1 MRTLTHI
8 INDNAR
14 KGPRVS
20 SPFSFYFVTI
30 QKQQRFMAV
39 AVIGTTAIISK
50 TVTTA
55 IISKTVILASSSL
68 KAQVTISMPTCES
81 IPYECSAQ
89 AISISDG
96 DVCSILAIRYTSAVV
111 TWLTASAF
119 DCEPLNT
126 SICHY
131 GEFGVV
137 QVRVFDGPSGERG
150 RGPHRWRDRSGICKC
165 ACPMK

>member
-39 AVIGTTAIISK
+39 AVIG
-50 TVTTA
+50 TTA